1 MSTAITRSPRER
13 RRAEDLARR
22 RDDCVTAAVAVFA
35 EKGFHDAQMT
45 EIAARAQLAR
55 ATLYELF
62 GGKDALYAEAIVTT
76 ARRLRDLVCD
86 QVEKIEDPAERFL
99 GVIDALFACYEG
111 NLDLLRI
118 YSRGAH
124 GIPSRIRDEFG
135 DESFEVFQEFG
146 DWVTELAEAAARAG
160 CMVGLDP
167 SAVATTLVGSVTLT
181 ATRWIGT
188 TPERPISQAAQTV
201 RLIFERL
208 LNKE

>member
-22 RDDCVTAAVAVFA
+22 RDDCVAAAVAVFA

-99 GVIDALFACYEG
+99 VVIDALFAC
-111 NLDLLRI
+111 
-118 YSRGAH
+118 
-124 GIPSRIRDEFG
+124 
-135 DESFEVFQEFG
+135 
-146 DWVTELAEAAARAG
+146 
-160 CMVGLDP
+160 
-167 SAVATTLVGSVTLT
+167 
-181 ATRWIGT
+181 
-188 TPERPISQAAQTV
+188 
-201 RLIFERL
+201 
-208 LNKE
+208 